1 MALGQA
7 PLDMLSERCDV
18 LFGGVGK
25 ERLEADVRLVVIGEA
40 ELVEDAQLIV
50 VFEDG
55 GGLAWRSAQR
65 LLFLDVVGEFA
76 ERLVCTLA

>member
-1 MALGQA
+1 
-7 PLDMLSERCDV
+7 
-18 LFGGVGK
+18 
-25 ERLEADVRLVVIGEA
+25 VRLVVVGEA

-50 VFEDG
+50 VFEHG

-76 ERLVCTLA
+76 ERLVYTLA

>member
-1 MALGQA
+1 
-7 PLDMLSERCDV
+7 
-18 LFGGVGK
+18 
-25 ERLEADVRLVVIGEA
+25 VRLVVVGEA

-76 ERLVCTLA
+76 KGLVCTSA

>member
-1 MALGQA
+1 M
-7 PLDMLSERCDV
+7 
-18 LFGGVGK
+18 
-25 ERLEADVRLVVIGEA
+25 RLVVIGKA

-55 GGLAWRSAQR
+55 GGLAGRSAQR
-65 LLFLDVVGEFA
+65 LLFLNVVGKFA